1 LFKDASSSIERDR
14 EMIRMKRE
22 IKKSVRLL
30 IPDKTNDGKFLEEI
44 AGALLKGQRYR
55 IVERVRFTGM
65 EIDLIADNVDTNQ
78 RVFVECK
85 FVQESHPLSAN
96 VIDIII
102 GHAVRKNIKTAYLF
116 STAPL
121 GKEAKGVMDELK
133 QENNELSPKI
143 AFVGPENIADM
154 FVDIYN
160 AEPHIPEASKALSI
174 ASATL
179 ILTPQFSPFWV
190 LEEYQNGIPQR
201 AFLQTVSNSADLEI
215 EEISRLFKE
224 HKIYQGLELVYTDL
238 SSGAN
243 HIETSE
249 REEIVTRI
257 PVADSLDDYRPCKPE
272 YFIGRIDTQKK
283 IWDFLRLVRQN
294 RTSTRILAL
303 SGPSGFGKSS
313 VVLKLADRFRNKK
326 WINKLYLYPIDVR
339 SAKGPLF
346 VAKALKTALQTAVED
361 GFIPNPPMNITIE
374 STESF
379 LQSESVQM
387 ALDSLQNNKRVL
399 VVFFDQFEEL
409 FTKEEL
415 LPTFEAFKKL
425 AFEVHSAQA
434 NLVIGFSWRTG
445 ITLSDDNPAY
455 HMWHDL
461 KDLRKDIVLGEFTS
475 AESSELLSQFEREL
489 SEKLLPPLR
498 RRLLEQGQGLPWL
511 LKKLSIHIYRE
522 IKDQNTKQE
531 DLLSRRLNIELL
543 FKEDLTPLTNLQI
556 QCLKYIAKNS
566 PVDVSDVFDHFD
578 QIIVNQLYDRR
589 LIVRAG
595 QKYAVYWDI
604 FRDYLVDE
612 TIPAIPWTYV
622 PQSPFS
628 ATIHAFDILKE
639 GGPLGLTDLANE
651 LDYKESTVMNIIT
664 DLQNLLLSN
673 RDESG
678 MYHIRSE
685 LCDADWLEVARFLV
699 GQMREHIVTQSIYD
713 RIGPGER
720 LSKDGFKQVIAD
732 SYVAANLGQDTINA
746 YLNRLLPWLRFVGL
760 LNYSEFED
768 CIIRPQGIGEEVGK
782 VEFKRRSGKNIQNS
796 QVFIISSTPQ
806 KAVELAKD
814 LIKYGRI
821 NRDKV
826 LELRNRNAAS
836 DLRCLDLAQW
846 DGEYLVPLNEFA
858 NTSLKSEETIKG
870 VIAHRALNNEFLRI
884 VGMILKSSPS
894 ASGLEIGTT
903 VAKRIN
909 RNWSRSSAIR
919 YGNAGLRWNRTL
931 SEWKSQK
938 S

>member
-1 LFKDASSSIERDR
+1 
-14 EMIRMKRE
+14 MTGE
-22 IKKSVRLL
+22 IKKTVRLL
-30 IPDKTNDGKFLEEI
+30 VPRKTNDGTFLEEV
-44 AGALLKGQRYR
+44 AGDLLKRQRYK

-65 EIDLIADNVDTNQ
+65 EIDLIADDKYTNQ
-78 RVFVECK
+78 RVLVECK
-85 FVQESHPLSAN
+85 FTNEPLSAN
-96 VIDIII
+96 VIDLII
-102 GHAVRKNIKTAYLF
+102 GHATRKKIKTAYLF

-133 QENNELSPKI
+133 QENNDSSPKI
-143 AFVGPENIADM
+143 AFVGPEDIADM
-154 FVDIYN
+154 FINIYK
-160 AEPHIPEASKALSI
+160 AEPYIPEASKASSI

-179 ILTPQFSPFWV
+179 ILTPQFPPFWV
-190 LEEYQNGIPQR
+190 LEEYQSGIPQR
-201 AFLQTVSNSADLEI
+201 AFLQTVSDGADLKI
-215 EEISRLFKE
+215 EEINKLFKE
-224 HKIYQGLELVYTDL
+224 HKIYQGLEIVHTNLT
-238 SSGAN
+238 SGASQ
-243 HIETSE
+243 IETSE
-249 REEIVTRI
+249 IEEIVTRI

-272 YFIGRIDTQKK
+272 YFIGRHDTQKK
-283 IWDFLRLVRQN
+283 IWDFLKLVLQN

-313 VVLKLADRFRNKK
+313 VVLKLADRFRNQK
-326 WINKLYLYPIDVR
+326 WMNKLYLYPIDVR
-339 SAKGPLF
+339 SARGPLF
-346 VAKALKTALQTAVED
+346 VAKALKTALQKAADE
-361 GFIPNPPMNITIE
+361 GFIPNPPANITIE

-379 LQSESVQM
+379 LRSESVQM

-425 AFEVHSAQA
+425 AFEVHSAQS

-455 HMWHDL
+455 HMWYDL
-461 KDLRKDIVLGEFTS
+461 KDLRNDIVLGEFTS
-475 AESSELLSQFEREL
+475 AESSELLTQFERDL
-489 SEKLLPPLR
+489 SKKLLPPLR

-522 IKDQNTKQE
+522 IKYQNAKQE
-531 DLLSRRLNIELL
+531 DLLSRQLNIKLL
-543 FKEDLTPLTNLQI
+543 FDEDLTPLAPLQT

-578 QIIVNQLYDRR
+578 QIIIDQLYDRR
-589 LIVRAG
+589 LIVRTG

-639 GGPLGLTDLANE
+639 KGPLGLTDLANE
-651 LDYKESTVMNIIT
+651 LDYKESTAMNIIT

-673 RDESG
+673 RNNSG
-678 MYHIRSE
+678 MYHIRNE
-685 LCDADWLEVARFLV
+685 LCDADWSKVARFLV
-699 GQMREHIVTQSIYD
+699 GQMREHIVMQSIYD

-720 LSKDGFKQVIAD
+720 LSVDEFKQVIAD
-732 SYVAANLGQDTINA
+732 SYIAANLGQDTINA

-760 LNYSEFED
+760 LNYSKFED
-768 CIIRPQGIGEEVGK
+768 CIIRPQGIGEEFGK

-814 LIKYGRI
+814 LIKYESI
-821 NRDKV
+821 KRDKV
-826 LELRNRNAAS
+826 LELENRNAAS
-836 DLRCLDLAQW
+836 DLRSLNLAQW
-846 DGEYLVPLNEFA
+846 DGEYLVPLNELA
-858 NTSLKSEETIKG
+858 NKSLTSDESIKG
-870 VIAHRALNNEFLRI
+870 IIAHRASNNEFLRI
-884 VGMILKSSPS
+884 VEMILKSNPS

-903 VAKRIN
+903 VGKRIN
-909 RNWSRSSAIR
+909 RKWSRSSAIR

-931 SEWKSQK
+931 SEWKSLK